1 MPPFPTSS
9 TFLVFLISSVLLKD
23 YITMHIYEATTDQEH
38 LDLKDAIIL
47 KKFGFIFMLMNMMF

>member
-1 MPPFPTSS
+1 M
-9 TFLVFLISSVLLKD
+9 FLISSVLLKD